1 MVYEEGSGTRCLG
14 RISSQRA
21 QMKAQAKGRRESAMQ
36 SDHPYKQEYWKEEL
50 LCTETV
56 AQMVVGFVLLE
67 PYQRDGP
74 M

>member
-21 QMKAQAKGRRESAMQ
+21 QMTAQAKGRRERAMQ
-36 SDHPYKQEYWKEEL
+36 SDRPYKQEYWEEEL
-50 LCTETV
+50 LCTESV
-56 AQMVVGFVLLE
+56 SQMVVGFVLLE
-67 PYQRDGP
+67 PDQRDGP